1 MIFKKEAADEVMSI
15 LAEGVEMAGD
25 LSFTQGLRV
34 DGVVKGSVHSE
45 ASLFIGPKGKVEAEV
60 RIRRISINGEFRGTI
75 HATDR
80 VEIHK
85 EGKIYGEIFTPC
97 LIIEAGALF
106 EGKCN
111 MAERSAP
118 ATTGSADR
126 PEEPPASMDADDRV
140 SL

>member
-15 LAEGVEMAGD
+15 LAEGVEMVGD
-25 LSFTQGLRV
+25 LSFTHGFRV
-34 DGVVKGSVHSE
+34 DGVVKGRVNSE

-60 RIRRISINGEFRGTI
+60 RIRRISINGEFRGII

-111 MAERSAP
+111 MSDHSTPEPSTGAGRSDDP
-118 ATTGSADR
+118 PSPKSG
-126 PEEPPASMDADDRV
+126 EERV